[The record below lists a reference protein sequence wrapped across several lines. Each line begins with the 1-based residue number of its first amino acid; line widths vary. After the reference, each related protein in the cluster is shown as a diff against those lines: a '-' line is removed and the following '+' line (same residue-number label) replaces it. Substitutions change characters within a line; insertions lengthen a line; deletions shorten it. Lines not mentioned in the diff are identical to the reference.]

1 MWTVIIN
8 VLNDCK
14 PSTLN
19 YSFTYSNRVITVKKI
34 FINEFNDFFVNVD
47 KTLAA
52 QIPEVGP

>member
-47 KTLAA
+47 KTLAE